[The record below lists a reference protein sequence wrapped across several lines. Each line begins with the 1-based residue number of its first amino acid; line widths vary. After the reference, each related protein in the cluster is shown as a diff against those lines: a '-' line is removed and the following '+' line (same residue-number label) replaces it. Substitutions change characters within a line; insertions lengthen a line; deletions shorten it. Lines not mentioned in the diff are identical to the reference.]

1 MVGFNRRFSP
11 FSRWLKDRLAD
22 ITEPLVVHCTF
33 NAGQVPPDSWVYD
46 SQQGGG
52 RIIGELCHFV
62 DLVQYLTGSPP
73 IRVYAENL
81 SDSSYRQSDNVVTT
95 LKMANGS
102 VCSITY
108 ASGGD
113 KAALRERV
121 EVFGGGAVGVIE
133 NFRSAT
139 WIRGGRKQRIH
150 RWLSADRGHRSE
162 IEILLDTIHNVGPAP
177 VPFVEYVYTTLASF
191 AMEESLRTGLPVAV
205 DPNSLAAEEP
215 TGSEEIESVT
225 IDSDLHGPLA

>member
-11 FSRWLKDRLAD
+11 FSRWLKERLVD

-46 SQQGGG
+46 SEQGGG

-81 SDSSYRQSDNVVTT
+81 SNSGYRPSDNVVTT

-102 VCSITY
+102 VGSITY

-113 KAALRERV
+113 KAAPRERV

-133 NFRSAT
+133 NFRVAT
-139 WIRGGRKQRIH
+139 LIRGGRKQRLR
-150 RWLSADRGHRSE
+150 RWLSADRGHHSE
-162 IEILLDTIHNVGPAP
+162 IETLLDAVRNGGPSP
-177 VPFVEYVYTTLASF
+177 VPFVEYVHTTLASF
-191 AMEESLRTGLPVAV
+191 AIEESLRAGLPVAV
-205 DPNSLAAEEP
+205 DLNSLSAERP
-215 TGSEEIESVT
+215 TVPEEIEGISLE
-225 IDSDLHGPLA
+225 SDPRGPFE